1 MTRLRYGLLGA
12 GMMGQEHMRNLRL
25 LEEVEL
31 VAFMD
36 TDESMANRAQLIEP
50 RAERVNHMD
59 DLLAQGL
66 DALVVATP
74 NFQHADQLLALA
86 EQPNL
91 AILCE
96 KPICTQIG
104 DVKRLAETFE
114 GRSAPLWVG
123 MEYRFMP
130 AMQTFLGKCAG
141 VGDKHLLSIRE
152 HRYPFLKKV
161 NDWNRFNRFSG
172 GTFVEKCCHFFDL
185 MRLILDQEPV
195 RVFATG
201 GQACNHLDEHYPQ
214 GTPDILDHGL
224 VIVEFDGGARA
235 TLDLCMFAEGAK
247 FEQDISLTGDE
258 ARLDV
263 HIPGPHPRQSESPAQ
278 INLYPRRS
286 AAVHEI
292 IELPSE
298 IKAAGA
304 HQGATYYAHQAFAR
318 TVKSG
323 APVEVT
329 LRDGLLAVLMGM
341 AAQAS
346 IRKGQAIAIDAVN
359 LEVHDS

>member
-1 MTRLRYGLLGA
+1 MTKLRYGLLGA

-25 LEEVEL
+25 LEEIEL

-36 TDESMANRAQLIEP
+36 TDETMADRARLIEP
-50 RAERVNHMD
+50 RAERVNHVD
-59 DLLAQGL
+59 DLLVQDL

-114 GRSAPLWVG
+114 GRTAPLWVG

-130 AMQTFLGKCAG
+130 AMQAFLGKCDR

-161 NDWNRFNRFSG
+161 DDWNRFNRFSG

-185 MRLILDQEPV
+185 MRLILDQDPV

-201 GQACNHLDEHYPQ
+201 GQACNHLDERYAE

-247 FEQDISLTGDE
+247 FEQDVSLTGAE

-286 AAVHEI
+286 SAEHEI
-292 IELPSE
+292 IELSSE
-298 IKAAGA
+298 IKSAGA
-304 HQGATYYAHQAFAR
+304 HQGATYYAHQAFAQ
-318 TVKSG
+318 TVKAG
-323 APVEVT
+323 RPVEVT

-346 IRKGQAIAIDAVN
+346 IENATAIAIDAVN
-359 LEVHDS
+359 LEIHDS

>member
-36 TDESMANRAQLIEP
+36 TDEAMANRAQLIEP
-50 RAERVNHMD
+50 RAERVNHVD
-59 DLLAQGL
+59 DLLAQDL

-114 GRSAPLWVG
+114 GRAAPLWVG

-130 AMQTFLGKCAG
+130 AMQAFLGKCAG

-172 GTFVEKCCHFFDL
+172 GDL
-185 MRLILDQEPV
+185 
-195 RVFATG
+195 
-201 GQACNHLDEHYPQ
+201 
-214 GTPDILDHGL
+214 
-224 VIVEFDGGARA
+224 
-235 TLDLCMFAEGAK
+235 
-247 FEQDISLTGDE
+247 
-258 ARLDV
+258 
-263 HIPGPHPRQSESPAQ
+263 
-278 INLYPRRS
+278 RR
-286 AAVHEI
+286 
-292 IELPSE
+292 
-298 IKAAGA
+298 K
-304 HQGATYYAHQAFAR
+304 
-318 TVKSG
+318 
-323 APVEVT
+323 
-329 LRDGLLAVLMGM
+329 VL
-341 AAQAS
+341 S
-346 IRKGQAIAIDAVN
+346 F
-359 LEVHDS
+359 L